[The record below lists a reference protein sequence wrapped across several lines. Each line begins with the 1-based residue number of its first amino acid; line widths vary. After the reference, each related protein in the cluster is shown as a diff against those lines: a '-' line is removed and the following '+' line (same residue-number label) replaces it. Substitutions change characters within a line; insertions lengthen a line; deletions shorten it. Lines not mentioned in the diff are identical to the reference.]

1 MAKKYLLRMAKNAIH
16 LTFFALIGAFMVFLA
31 CYLYVAPQLPAVET
45 LREYK
50 LQTPMSVYSSDGE
63 LIANFGEKRRIPLN
77 FDEIPDTLN
86 QALIATEDK
95 RFYEHGGVDGLGL
108 LRAVY
113 ELVSTGQI
121 GGGGSTITMQ
131 LARNFFLSF
140 TQTFTRKTKE
150 IFLSWKIEQSL
161 TKQEIL
167 TLYWNKID
175 FSYRANGIG
184 AAAQVYY
191 GKTVDQLTLP
201 QLAILAGIPKGP
213 TTHNPLANPEKA
225 FNRRNHVLRRML
237 VENYIDEATY
247 QEAVATP
254 LSATYHGSRI
264 TVSAPYLAEMVRSDM
279 VKRFGRE
286 EAYTAGYKVYT
297 TIDSKLQEA
306 GRQSLR
312 KALVAYDR
320 RHGYRGA
327 EQNFPE
333 VADFALEL
341 NSLLNTIDA
350 QNFATATQEITTE
363 NVNAKESETTTDNE
377 VSATEVADR
386 DTVSNE
392 AINDADLKSRAILTA
407 LEQLDLD
414 TLESI
419 LRDFSVL
426 GELQPALVLSVEE
439 QAMTV
444 LLKKY
449 DRLTTLQERI
459 IRVEWDGLEWAR
471 PFINENR
478 RGPKPRTA
486 SAIAQPGDLIRIYQD
501 KEKIWQLG
509 QLPAVKAAFVALNPD
524 DGAVKTLVGGFDFN
538 LNKFNNV
545 TQARRQ
551 LGSNI
556 KPFIY
561 SAALEKGYTAATVVN
576 DAPFTKVDPTS
587 ENIWRPKN
595 DSGNYKGPTRLRN
608 ALSRS
613 TNMVSIRLVNDITPD
628 YTVDYLSQIGF
639 DRRGLPK
646 VASIAL
652 GSPSFSPL
660 DLVTH
665 YASFANGGYQV
676 SSYFIE
682 RIEDANGN
690 IIFSNQP
697 TQVCEECLD
706 ILAKQAEP
714 ENNITDLKDDVAEI
728 SAEDLLLAEI
738 AMEQGAT
745 NTQITNELAA
755 TDVAVTSEDN
765 VDDDTSIYDRVLQF
779 EPALPIDESL
789 IAPRVIAEDNVY
801 ILDSMMR
808 DVITRGTAAR
818 TLRQTNSPLLKR
830 NDLGGKTGTTNDAK
844 DAWFS
849 GYNGD
854 YVATAWVGNQKYTDP
869 GLGNNEYGGKA
880 ALPIWQGF
888 MEAALQGKPDHSV
901 PQPPGLV
908 TAKIDPKTGLL
919 APAGMRGAIFEVF
932 RQRFIPKQYAE
943 SDVTNPFEVKSKEE
957 EDLF

>member
-1 MAKKYLLRMAKNAIH
+1 MAKKYLLGMVKNAIH
-16 LTFFALIGAFMVFLA
+16 LTLFTIIGAFMVFLA

-50 LQTPMSVYSSDGE
+50 LQTPMSVYSANGE
-63 LIANFGEKRRIPLN
+63 LIANFGEKRRIPLA
-77 FDEIPDTLN
+77 FEEIPDVLN

-95 RFYEHGGVDGLGL
+95 RFYDHGGVDGIGL

-113 ELVSTGQI
+113 ELVTTGQI

-225 FNRRNHVLRRML
+225 FSRRNHVLRRML
-237 VENYIDEATY
+237 LENYIDEATY
-247 QEAVATP
+247 EEAIATP
-254 LSATYHGSRI
+254 LTASYHGSRI
-264 TVSAPYLAEMVRSDM
+264 TVSAPYLAEMVRSEM
-279 VKRFGRE
+279 VERFGRE
-286 EAYTAGYKVYT
+286 DAYTAGYKVYT
-297 TIDSKLQEA
+297 TLDSVLQEA

-327 EQNFPE
+327 EQSFPE
-333 VADFALEL
+333 VAEFALEL
-341 NSLLNTIDA
+341 NSQLNSMAAPLADGI
-350 QNFATATQEITTE
+350 
-363 NVNAKESETTTDNE
+363 
-377 VSATEVADR
+377 SADDVADSENPES
-386 DTVSNE
+386 DNDDKSSPQQNNIAFTEALLTLDFTELE
-392 AINDADLKSRAILTA
+392 AILQDYR
-407 LEQLDLD
+407 
-414 TLESI
+414 
-419 LRDFSVL
+419 VL
-426 GELQPALVLSVEE
+426 GDLQPALVLSVEE
-439 QAMTV
+439 QALTV

-449 DRLTTLQERI
+449 DRNTPLHSRV
-459 IRVEWDGLEWAR
+459 IRVDWNGLEWAR
-471 PFINENR
+471 PYISENR

-486 SAIAQPGDLIRIYQD
+486 SAITQPGDLIRIYQGAD
-501 KEKIWQLG
+501 NQWQLG

-524 DGAVKTLVGGFDFN
+524 DGAIKTLVGGFDFN

-595 DSGNYKGPTRLRN
+595 DSGNYKGPTRLRD

-613 TNMVSIRLVNDITPD
+613 TNMVSIRLVNDITPG
-628 YTVDYLSQIGF
+628 YIVDYLSNIGF
-639 DRRGLPK
+639 DRRNLPK

-660 DLVTH
+660 ELVTH

-676 SSYFIE
+676 APYFIQ
-682 RIEDANGN
+682 RVEDANGN
-690 IIFSNQP
+690 VIFDNQP
-697 TQVCEECLD
+697 SQVCLTCLEM
-706 ILAKQAEP
+706 LAEQKQVDMVESDG
-714 ENNITDLKDDVAEI
+714 DLEAEI
-728 SAEDLLLAEI
+728 SPEDLLLAEI
-738 AMEQGAT
+738 AQEQGPDNT
-745 NTQITNELAA
+745 NMPA
-755 TDVAVTSEDN
+755 TDDVMSSEQMTEADI
-765 VDDDTSIYDRVLQF
+765 SILDQMISF
-779 EPALPIDESL
+779 EPALPIDEAL

-818 TLRQTNSPLLKR
+818 TLRQSNSPLLQR

-854 YVATAWVGNQKYTDP
+854 FVATAWVGNQKYTDP

-888 MEAALQGKPDHSV
+888 MEAALAGKPDHSV

-919 APAGMRGAIFEVF
+919 APAGMRGAIFEIF
-932 RQRFIPKQYAE
+932 RQRFIPERTAE
-943 SDVTNPFEVKSKEE
+943 VDISNPFEAKAKEE

>member
-1 MAKKYLLRMAKNAIH
+1 MAKKYLLGMVKNAIH
-16 LTFFALIGAFMVFLA
+16 LTLFTIIGAFMVFLA

-50 LQTPMSVYSSDGE
+50 LQTPMSVYSANGE
-63 LIANFGEKRRIPLN
+63 LIANFGEKRRIPLA
-77 FDEIPDTLN
+77 FEEIPDVLN

-95 RFYEHGGVDGLGL
+95 RFYDHGGVDGIGL

-113 ELVSTGQI
+113 ELVTTGQI

-201 QLAILAGIPKGP
+201 QLAVLAGIPKGP

-225 FNRRNHVLRRML
+225 FSRRNHVLRRML
-237 VENYIDEATY
+237 LENYIDQTTYEEAI
-247 QEAVATP
+247 ATP
-254 LSATYHGSRI
+254 LTASYHGSRI
-264 TVSAPYLAEMVRSDM
+264 TVSAPYLAEMVRSEM
-279 VKRFGRE
+279 VQRFGRE
-286 EAYTAGYKVYT
+286 DAYTAGYKVYT
-297 TIDSKLQEA
+297 TLDSVLQEA

-327 EQNFPE
+327 EQSFPE
-333 VADFALEL
+333 VAEFALEL
-341 NSLLNTIDA
+341 NSLLNSLAVPLAD
-350 QNFATATQEITTE
+350 EISTE
-363 NVNAKESETTTDNE
+363 DVADSTNSETDNDDKPLPQHNNQ
-377 VSATEVADR
+377 AITE
-386 DTVSNE
+386 
-392 AINDADLKSRAILTA
+392 A
-407 LEQLDLD
+407 LQTLDL
-414 TLESI
+414 TELEAI
-419 LRDFSVL
+419 LRDYRVL
-426 GELQPALVLSVEE
+426 GDLQPALVLSVEE
-439 QAMTV
+439 QALTV

-449 DRLTTLQERI
+449 DRNTPLDTRV
-459 IRVEWDGLEWAR
+459 IRVDWNGLEWAR
-471 PFINENR
+471 PYISENR

-486 SAIAQPGDLIRIYQD
+486 SAITQPGDLIRIYQD
-501 KEKIWQLG
+501 ADNQWQLG
-509 QLPAVKAAFVALNPD
+509 QIPAVKAAFVALNPD
-524 DGAVKTLVGGFDFN
+524 DGAIKTLVGGFDFN

-613 TNMVSIRLVNDITPD
+613 TNMVSIRLVNDITPG
-628 YTVDYLSQIGF
+628 YIIDYLSNIGF
-639 DRRGLPK
+639 DRRSLPK
-646 VASIAL
+646 LASIAL

-660 DLVTH
+660 ELVTH

-676 SSYFIE
+676 APYFIQ
-682 RIEDANGN
+682 RVEDANGN
-690 IIFSNQP
+690 VIFDNQP
-697 TQVCEECLD
+697 SQVCQTCLE
-706 ILAKQAEP
+706 ILAEQEQVDMV
-714 ENNITDLKDDVAEI
+714 ESDSDLEAEI
-728 SAEDLLLAEI
+728 SPEDLLLAEI
-738 AMEQGAT
+738 AQEQGPDNT
-745 NTQITNELAA
+745 NMPA
-755 TDVAVTSEDN
+755 TDDVMSSEQMTEADI
-765 VDDDTSIYDRVLQF
+765 SILDQMISF
-779 EPALPIDESL
+779 EPALPIDEAL

-818 TLRQTNSPLLKR
+818 TLRQSNSPLLQR

-854 YVATAWVGNQKYTDP
+854 FVATAWVGNQKYTDP

-888 MEAALQGKPDHSV
+888 MEAALAGKPDHSV

-919 APAGMRGAIFEVF
+919 APAGMRGAIFEIF
-932 RQRFIPKQYAE
+932 RQRFIPERTAE
-943 SDVTNPFEVKSKEE
+943 VDVSNPFEAKAKEE